1 MIDQGNAAMRRSFS
15 PFTDCFLHPRFRYLR
30 LILFSVIASS
40 IFLIMW
46 SISGHPVTNKHVLSD
61 TEVDRIFRE
70 CQSGQ
75 VELPDPHL
83 GVFILFEQSQIE
95 IMQQKI
101 ELWSEKEFCP
111 CDALNESN
119 RGPETESTDI
129 IFFFLG
135 DGQEHPQLY
144 QTILSSLS
152 ATNSET
158 DIHTVLPCF
167 SAVLFKSLRD
177 LQLPADA
184 SLTDTFYQ
192 LMSSPLLRKYTHIIW
207 MDISVAVIRPLWL
220 PALYKTLTYE
230 PFWVLGAM
238 ILSER
243 RDHFDRS
250 HYHIHMNAIY
260 RVGNLCFSQFLSRVR
275 AEFVDT
281 RPDLAMHLYRT
292 DYANFREAQHTQ
304 HLFRYSRLFL
314 SLDVP
319 VTIRP
324 NVPPGDWPGT
334 YFLIQDRNWAF
345 QSRPSPLGKA
355 KTTGRQTVRKTE
367 TATASETEPRPQ
379 IADDVV
385 EEEGQK

>member
-1 MIDQGNAAMRRSFS
+1 
-15 PFTDCFLHPRFRYLR
+15 
-30 LILFSVIASS
+30 
-40 IFLIMW
+40 MW

-119 RGPETESTDI
+119 RGPETELTDI

-152 ATNSET
+152 ATNSAQ

-184 SLTDTFYQ
+184 SLTDAFYQ
-192 LMSSPLLRKYTHIIW
+192 LMKSALLRKYTHIIW
-207 MDISVAVIRPLWL
+207 MDISVAVVRPLWL

-238 ILSER
+238 ILSKR

-260 RVGNLCFSQFLSRVR
+260 RVGNLCFSQFLTRVR
-275 AEFVDT
+275 AEFADT

-304 HLFRYSRLFL
+304 HLFRYSRMFL

-324 NVPPGDWPGT
+324 VVLPADWPGT
-334 YFLIQDRNWAF
+334 YFLIQDRHWAF
-345 QSRPSPLGKA
+345 Q
-355 KTTGRQTVRKTE
+355 GRQGSRINVTLKERPTPRKTE
-367 TATASETEPRPQ
+367 AIDPPEPEPGR
-379 IADDVV
+379 IDAEDVV
-385 EEEGQK
+385 EDHPRP